1 VSPDVERVLVSF
13 GLVLVLEAIAA
24 ERTLVLFLG
33 LVGSDAQV
41 AKPLDKLQAEGQG
54 QNSSC
59 DEK

>member
-33 LVGSDAQV
+33 LVGSDGKV
-41 AKPLDKLQAEGQG
+41 AKPLDKLQAERQG
-54 QNSSC
+54 QNSSS